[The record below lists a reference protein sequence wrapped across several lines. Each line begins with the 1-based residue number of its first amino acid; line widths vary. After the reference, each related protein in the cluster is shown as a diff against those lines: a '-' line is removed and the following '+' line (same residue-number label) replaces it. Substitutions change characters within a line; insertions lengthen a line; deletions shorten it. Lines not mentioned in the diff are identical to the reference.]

1 MNKCASHV
9 TAVILTKNEESN
21 VTDCLKSVEWVAE
34 IIVVDSESTDRTVEL
49 AQRLTSRVYVVP
61 WRGFGPQKNFGIE
74 HANGPWILIVDADE
88 RVTVGLR
95 DEIQDL
101 LQNGPALHVAGYRIA
116 RRNFFYG
123 RWMQHGGMFPDRQLR
138 FFRKDAGRY
147 DDTLL
152 HERLLLKGE
161 VKDLQGF
168 LDHHSVPT
176 MAHHVRKMIH
186 YTSLA
191 RPGKIKNPSSGYVHA
206 SLWASPLDHLQG
218 LHPST
223 GVEGW
228 AAWIDRCDVFGFSH
242 LCEVREGVF
251 DSGNVTIRRQWGARC
266 GSDVTLRRVSITNA
280 SSRKKADRNAD
291 SEATF
296 FGKRE
301 TI

>member
-21 VTDCLKSVEWVAE
+21 VTDCLKSVEWVSE

-191 RPGKIKNPSSGYVHA
+191 A
-206 SLWASPLDHLQG
+206 
-218 LHPST
+218 
-223 GVEGW
+223 
-228 AAWIDRCDVFGFSH
+228 
-242 LCEVREGVF
+242 REKLK
-251 DSGNVTIRRQWGARC
+251 
-266 GSDVTLRRVSITNA
+266 TLRRVTFTHLFGHHLWIIFKVFILRRGWKDGLPGLIAALFSGFHTFAKYAKAYSIL
-280 SSRKKADRNAD
+280 
-291 SEATF
+291 
-296 FGKRE
+296 E
-301 TI
+301 TSPSKGNGERVANRP